1 MASSDIEYRGYLL
14 VLGEHPPRMQV
25 HIYPTKS
32 NMPQLP
38 PGSDFA
44 ARSTK
49 EAAIAEAK
57 RLVDELLAE

>member
-1 MASSDIEYRGYLL
+1 MASTDIEYRGYLL
-14 VLGEHPPRMQV
+14 VLGENPPGMQV
-25 HIYPTKS
+25 HIFPTKP